1 MKAYWKRHILKTVC
15 FFIIICMV
23 IPAGALPENEP
34 VTRIVLNGTEADID
48 GGGAKLKKDN
58 LTISEGGCY
67 ILSGSFT
74 GRVKIDAPGQKVVI
88 TLAGADITCTGK
100 CPLLIKEASS
110 AILILQDGTENR
122 LQAESGS
129 AKDDSAADESQE
141 VDTEDSAANALKCG
155 CPLQIE
161 GSGSLELIS
170 EKNGISASKSLT
182 VNNGTLTITCEND
195 GIHLSK
201 EENKD
206 GEEGNEENVTA
217 NENEDGI
224 FTVTGG
230 NIGTSCGGDG
240 IQAEAIIISGG
251 KIDAVCGGGS
261 ANASTRSSGWGDMR
275 RSPFYEDT
283 ETEGENHHGLK
294 AESRIDISGGEI
306 RADAMTDAL
315 NCGGSITVNGGTLS
329 LSAGDD
335 GIHADETL
343 WITGGTVNIVNSY
356 EGLEAH
362 RIEISGGDL
371 TIKSSDDGMN
381 ANGGSDAFDFGFAG
395 NGRGGNFGGRG
406 GFNPGRDRN
415 GNEPRG
421 RREDASAT
429 PGSMTPPDGMQQPG
443 GMTPPDGMQQP
454 EGMTPPDGMQQ
465 PEGMTPPDGMQQ
477 PEGMTPPGMP
487 DTMTPGNALPSE
499 NTQQDSD
506 MPLLHIT
513 GGNIS
518 VDASGD
524 GLDSNGDLI
533 IEGGNILVA
542 GPTDG
547 GNGALDSGMENGG
560 VLQITGGTVLAF
572 GAAGM
577 AESFDSSSAQPS
589 VTYTASSSFP
599 AGTAVILTD
608 ENGNE
613 IFSGLISKPAA
624 SVILSAPGLTAG
636 RTYTLQIGSITET
649 FTVSGTVTY
658 IGTGNWQQGFGHGFG
673 W

>member
-1 MKAYWKRHILKTVC
+1 MKAYWKRHILKAVC
-15 FFIIICMV
+15 IFIIVCMV
-23 IPAGALPENEP
+23 IPAGALQENEP
-34 VTRIVLNGTEADID
+34 VTRIVLSGTEAEID
-48 GGGAKLKKDN
+48 GDGAKLKKDN

-110 AILILQDGTENR
+110 AILILQDRTENR
-122 LQAESGS
+122 LQAKIGH

-141 VDTEDSAANALKCG
+141 EDTEDSAANALKCG

-182 VNNGTLTITCEND
+182 VNDGTLVINCEND

-201 EENKD
+201 EEKTDDED
-206 GEEGNEENVTA
+206 GEGNITD
-217 NENEDGI
+217 ENETGI
-224 FTVTGG
+224 LTITGG
-230 NIGTSCGGDG
+230 KIGISCGGDG

-251 KIDAVCGGGS
+251 KIDAIFGGGS
-261 ANASTRSSGWGDMR
+261 ANASTRNSGWGDMR
-275 RSPFYEDT
+275 RGAFNEDA
-283 ETEGENHHGLK
+283 ETGGENHHGLK
-294 AESRIDISGGEI
+294 SESRIDISGGEI
-306 RADAMTDAL
+306 CADAMTDAL
-315 NCGGSITVNGGTLS
+315 NCGGNITVSGGTLS

-343 WITGGTVNIVNSY
+343 QITGGTVNIVNSY

-406 GFNPGRDRN
+406 GFAPDRGRN

-465 PEGMTPPDGMQQ
+465 PEGMTPP
-477 PEGMTPPGMP
+477 GMP
-487 DTMTPGNALPSE
+487 DTMTPGSALPSE

-542 GPTDG
+542 GPTSG
-547 GNGALDSGMENGG
+547 GNGALDSGAENGG
-560 VLQITGGTVLAF
+560 VLQISGGTVLAF
-572 GAAGM
+572 GDAGM

-589 VTYTASSSFP
+589 LTYTASSSIP

-636 RTYTLQIGSITET
+636 GTYALQIGNITET

-658 IGTGNWQQGFGHGFG
+658 LGTGNRQQGFGHGFG
-673 W
+673 R

>member
-1 MKAYWKRHILKTVC
+1 MKILWKNQILKTICILIV
-15 FFIIICMV
+15 ICMTF
-23 IPAGALPENEP
+23 PAGALQENEP
-34 VTRIVLNGTEADID
+34 VTHIVLSGTEANID
-48 GGGAKLKKDN
+48 GDGAKLKKDN

-110 AILILQDGTENR
+110 AVLILQDGTENR
-122 LQAESGS
+122 LQAKTGNEN
-129 AKDDSAADESQE
+129 DDNAEDESQE
-141 VDTEDSAANALKCG
+141 EDTEDSAANALKCG

-170 EKNGISASKSLT
+170 EKNGISVSKSLT
-182 VNNGTLTITCEND
+182 VNNGTLVINCEND

-201 EENKD
+201 EEKTDDED
-206 GEEGNEENVTA
+206 GEGNITD
-217 NENEDGI
+217 ENETGI
-224 FTVTGG
+224 LTITGG
-230 NIGTSCGGDG
+230 KIGISCGGDG

-251 KIDAVCGGGS
+251 KIDAICGGGS

-275 RSPFYEDT
+275 RGAFNEDA
-283 ETEGENHHGLK
+283 ETGGENHHGLK

-306 RADAMTDAL
+306 CADAMTDAL
-315 NCGGSITVNGGTLS
+315 NCGGNITVSGGTLS

-381 ANGGSDAFDFGFAG
+381 ANGGSDAFDFGFAE

-406 GFNPGRDRN
+406 GFNLGRDRN

-429 PGSMTPPDGMQQPG
+429 PGSMTPPDGMQQP
-443 GMTPPDGMQQP
+443 

-465 PEGMTPPDGMQQ
+465 PGGMTPPDI
-477 PEGMTPPGMP
+477 P
-487 DTMTPGNALPSE
+487 DTIAPGSAWPSE
-499 NTQQDSD
+499 NTQQNSD
-506 MPLLHIT
+506 MPLLRIT

-542 GPTDG
+542 GPTNG

-572 GAAGM
+572 GDAGM

-589 VTYTASSSFP
+589 VTYTASSSIP
-599 AGTAVILTD
+599 AGTALILTD

-636 RTYTLQIGSITET
+636 GTYTLQIGNITET
-649 FTVSGTVTY
+649 FAVADMVTY
-658 IGTGNWQQGFGHGFG
+658 LGTGNRQQGFGHGFG
-673 W
+673 R

>member
-23 IPAGALPENEP
+23 IPAGALQENEP
-34 VTRIVLNGTEADID
+34 VTHIVLSGTKADID
-48 GGGAKLKKDN
+48 GGGAKLKNDN
-58 LTISEGGCY
+58 LTISEGGYY

-74 GRVKIDAPGQKVVI
+74 GRMKIDAPGQKVVI

-110 AILILQDGTENR
+110 AVLILQDGTENR
-122 LQAESGS
+122 LQAETGH
-129 AKDDSAADESQE
+129 ANDDNAADEPQE
-141 VDTEDSAANALKCG
+141 EDTEDSAANAIKCG

-161 GSGSLELIS
+161 GNGSLELIS
-170 EKNGISASKSLT
+170 GKNGISASKSLT
-182 VNNGTLTITCEND
+182 VNDGTLTITCEND

-201 EENKD
+201 EENTED
-206 GEEGNEENVTA
+206 EDSEDNTA

-230 NIGTSCGGDG
+230 NIGISCGGDG
-240 IQAEAIIISGG
+240 IQAESIIVSGG
-251 KIDAVCGGGS
+251 KIDTVCGGGS
-261 ANASTRSSGWGDMR
+261 ANASTRGNGRGDMR
-275 RSPFYEDT
+275 RGPFYEDT

-315 NCGGSITVNGGTLS
+315 NCGGNISVSGGTLS

-343 WITGGTVNIVNSY
+343 QITGGTVNIVNSY

-381 ANGGSDAFDFGFAG
+381 ANGGSDAFGFGFAG

-421 RREDASAT
+421 RRDDAATAPEDR
-429 PGSMTPPDGMQQPG
+429 TPPNSMQQPG
-443 GMTPPDGMQQP
+443 GMTPPEGMQQQG
-454 EGMTPPDGMQQ
+454 EMVPPD
-465 PEGMTPPDGMQQ
+465 
-477 PEGMTPPGMP
+477 MP
-487 DTMTPGNALPSE
+487 DTMTPDSALPSE
-499 NTQQDSD
+499 NTQQDND

-572 GAAGM
+572 GDAGM

-589 VTYTASSSFP
+589 ITYTASSSFP

-613 IFSGLISKPAA
+613 IFSGLITKPAA
-624 SVILSAPGLTAG
+624 SVILSMPGMTAG
-636 RTYTLQIGSITET
+636 GTYTLQIGNMTET

-658 IGTGNWQQGFGHGFG
+658 LGTGNWQQGFGHGFG
-673 W
+673 R

>member
-15 FFIIICMV
+15 LFIIMCMV
-23 IPAGALPENEP
+23 IPAGALQENEP

-110 AILILQDGTENR
+110 AVLIPQDGTENR
-122 LQAESGS
+122 LQAETGN
-129 AKDDSAADESQE
+129 ANDDNAADEPQE
-141 VDTEDSAANALKCG
+141 EDTEDSAANALKCG

-170 EKNGISASKSLT
+170 GKNGISASKSLT
-182 VNNGTLTITCEND
+182 VNDGTLTITCEND

-201 EENKD
+201 EENTD
-206 GEEGNEENVTA
+206 DEDSEDNTA

-230 NIGTSCGGDG
+230 KIGISCGGDG
-240 IQAEAIIISGG
+240 IQAEAIIVSGG
-251 KIDAVCGGGS
+251 KINAVCGGGS
-261 ANASTRSSGWGDMR
+261 ANASTRENGRGDMR
-275 RSPFYEDT
+275 RGAFNEDT
-283 ETEGENHHGLK
+283 EAEGENHHGLK

-306 RADAMTDAL
+306 CADAMTDAL
-315 NCGGSITVNGGTLS
+315 NCGGSITVSGGTLS

-343 WITGGTVNIVNSY
+343 WITGSTVNIVNSY

-381 ANGGSDAFDFGFAG
+381 ANGGSNAFDFGFAG

-421 RREDASAT
+421 RRDDAADA
-429 PGSMTPPDGMQQPG
+429 PEGMPPPDVMQQPG
-443 GMTPPDGMQQP
+443 GMTPPDMP
-454 EGMTPPDGMQQ
+454 ETMA
-465 PEGMTPPDGMQQ
+465 
-477 PEGMTPPGMP
+477 PGS
-487 DTMTPGNALPSE
+487 ALPSE

-636 RTYTLQIGSITET
+636 GTYALQIGNITET
-649 FTVSGTVTY
+649 FTVSSTVTY
-658 IGTGNWQQGFGHGFG
+658 LGTGNR
-673 W
+673 

>member
-23 IPAGALPENEP
+23 IPAGALQENEP
-34 VTRIVLNGTEADID
+34 VTRIVLSGTKADID
-48 GGGAKLKKDN
+48 GGGAKLKMDN

-88 TLAGADITCTGK
+88 TLAGADITSTGK

-110 AILILQDGTENR
+110 AVLILQDGTENR
-122 LQAESGS
+122 LQAETGH
-129 AKDDSAADESQE
+129 ANDDNAADEPQE
-141 VDTEDSAANALKCG
+141 EDTEDSAANAIKCS

-161 GSGSLELIS
+161 GTGSLELIS
-170 EKNGISASKSLT
+170 GKNGISASKSLT
-182 VNNGTLTITCEND
+182 VNDGTLTITCEND

-201 EENKD
+201 EENTD
-206 GEEGNEENVTA
+206 DEDSEGNITD
-217 NENEDGI
+217 ENETGI
-224 FTVTGG
+224 LTITGG
-230 NIGTSCGGDG
+230 KIGISCGGDG

-251 KIDAVCGGGS
+251 KIDAICGGGS

-275 RSPFYEDT
+275 RGAFNEDA
-283 ETEGENHHGLK
+283 ETGGENHHGLK

-315 NCGGSITVNGGTLS
+315 NCGGSITVSGGTLF

-343 WITGGTVNIVNSY
+343 QITGGTVNIVNSY

-381 ANGGSDAFDFGFAG
+381 ANGGSDAFDFEFAG
-395 NGRGGNFGGRG
+395 NDRGGNFGGRG
-406 GFNPGRDRN
+406 RFNPGRDRN

-421 RREDASAT
+421 RRDDAADA
-429 PGSMTPPDGMQQPG
+429 PEGMPPPDGMQQPG
-443 GMTPPDGMQQP
+443 GMTPPDGTQQP
-454 EGMTPPDGMQQ
+454 GGMTPPDM
-465 PEGMTPPDGMQQ
+465 PETMA
-477 PEGMTPPGMP
+477 PGS
-487 DTMTPGNALPSE
+487 ALPSE

-613 IFSGLISKPAA
+613 IYSGLITKPAA
-624 SVILSAPGLTAG
+624 SVILSAPGLAAG
-636 RTYTLQIGSITET
+636 GTYTQQIGNITET

-658 IGTGNWQQGFGHGFG
+658 LGTGNRQQGFGHGFVR
-673 W
+673 